1 MESAFDFKSVPTVKY
16 YDEQSNR
23 VFVRLIKQYDVEN
36 EDTVELILNK
46 MLRYSKS
53 LRCVD
58 QKQDPMERKKVLK
71 IVLDF
76 MQTAKEKGTLIK
88 FLNP

>member
-1 MESAFDFKSVPTVKY
+1 M
-16 YDEQSNR
+16 
-23 VFVRLIKQYDVEN
+23 FVRLIKQYDVEN

-88 FLNP
+88 FLNPEKLFYKDDYADILHFLIC